1 MGRGGPG
8 ISLPPMKT
16 QPWLTQKPSLPG
28 LTRLLSFLPVL
39 HSLKPASDPESSVVV
54 GAMQEVGRV
63 KVVL

>member
-1 MGRGGPG
+1 
-8 ISLPPMKT
+8 MKT